1 MILVVRVKK
10 QKTKKTT
17 VFLLNMKA
25 GQVVFIMVK

>member
-10 QKTKKTT
+10 QNKKQNT

>member
-10 QKTKKTT
+10 TKNKTPF
-17 VFLLNMKA
+17 FLLNMKA

>member
-10 QKTKKTT
+10 KN
-17 VFLLNMKA
+17 VFFCFLLNMKA

>member
-1 MILVVRVKK
+1 MILVVRAKNKK
-10 QKTKKTT
+10 QNT